1 MIIHSFMSRFIFS
14 GIQKVTNYRAL
25 SDNSVVVNAIIKSLI
40 SPSPSDRYMVGLDAR
55 YMLIPLGSLPAF
67 IADFIFRVLFRPPQA
82 RAG

>member
-1 MIIHSFMSRFIFS
+1 LTFLFFFS
-14 GIQKVTNYRAL
+14 AIQKVKNYRAL
-25 SDNSVVVNAIIKSLI
+25 SDNSIVVNAVVKGLT

-55 YMLIPLGSLPAF
+55 YMLIPLGSFPAF